1 MSNNP
6 SRSCFTCRH
15 RFESA
20 ELEPCVTCL
29 GDDGWLEYEPQNS
42 TIVARESQKAQAA
55 ALGDRDTPRGLLR
68 EVFQALQEERDRLR
82 EDRVRACERADA
94 LERKLD
100 AVEQKLADER
110 QATDDQIAALERGD
124 MVVAL
129 ERGVREWDMVRRGCG
144 CVDPV
149 WLLAARCLLLS
160 QRREE
165 ASERYGWL
173 IGERGD
179 WQLSWNRA
187 HVAATLPTGDP
198 LILVHVDAKDIVAR
212 RAETE
217 GADSYRLGLCMWAG
231 PLWAGECQAG
241 TEAAQDLEAELRTWL
256 EDLEGE
262 GVHHG

>member
-1 MSNNP
+1 MSIYSSP
-6 SRSCFTCRH
+6 SCFSCWH
-15 RFESA
+15 RFRSASEQPCANCLQDNAWEGYRRREST
-20 ELEPCVTCL
+20 LTL
-29 GDDGWLEYEPQNS
+29 
-42 TIVARESQKAQAA
+42 RESQKLQAA
-55 ALGDRDTPRGLLR
+55 DLGRGDTPQRLLR
-68 EVFQALQEERDRLR
+68 DVFQALQEERDRLR
-82 EDRVRACERADA
+82 EDAGRARERASA
-94 LERKLD
+94 LEHKLD

-110 QATDDQIAALERGD
+110 QATDDQIRALERG
-124 MVVAL
+124 A
-129 ERGVREWDMVRRGCG
+129 GEWDVVRRGCG

-198 LILVHVDAKDIVAR
+198 LILVHIDAKDIVAR

-217 GADSYRLGLCMWAG
+217 DGDSYRLGLCMWAG